1 MVVRR
6 YFFQGPVM
14 ASVNPGSRILRN
26 IVLPSGEKQ
35 TPVKSDWFRA
45 FQANL

>member
-1 MVVRR
+1 MT
-6 YFFQGPVM
+6 
-14 ASVNPGSRILRN
+14 ASVRPGSRILRN

-35 TPVKSDWFRA
+35 TPDKSDSFKA